1 MFRKIILVLLI
12 GSSFS
17 FAMSA
22 NMVQSVKKEKLG
34 CIKGL
39 GVKRVN
45 ALITYRKNHH
55 INTLDELLNIKGIGK
70 VILKNIKEDKEK
82 KVCTRFIQE
91 KNKKKKKGGNRKK
104 DIKAE

>member
-82 KVCTRFIQE
+82 KVCTNFTKRVVKKDRKKE
-91 KNKKKKKGGNRKK
+91 HKKKN
-104 DIKAE
+104 ISAE

>member
-1 MFRKIILVLLI
+1 MFKKIVLVLLV

-22 NMVQSVKKEKLG
+22 SMVQSVEKEKLG

-45 ALITYRKNHH
+45 AIVLYRKNNS
-55 INTLDELLNIKGIGK
+55 IESLDELLNVKGIGK
-70 VILKNIKEDKEK
+70 AILKNIKEDKEK
-82 KVCTRFIQE
+82 KVCTRFTE
-91 KNKKKKKGGNRKK
+91 KDVKKERKKKE
-104 DIKAE
+104 ISAE

>member
-1 MFRKIILVLLI
+1 MFKKIAVVLLV

-22 NMVQSVKKEKLG
+22 NMVQSAQKEKLG

-45 ALITYRKNHH
+45 AIVLYRKNHH
-55 INTLDELLNIKGIGK
+55 IESLDELLNVKGIGK
-70 VILKNIKEDKEK
+70 AILKNIKEDKEK
-82 KVCTRFIQE
+82 KVCTRFTKKDVKKE
-91 KNKKKKKGGNRKK
+91 RKKKE
-104 DIKAE
+104 ISAE